1 MAIIGLVP
9 LILISIVCISYIS
22 ITQIP
27 SHQSTTLALSVFLS
41 AVLATNFT
49 RSGNVEP
56 KAGAS
61 RGLGDGSLLWLST
74 AYLDDLTAYDPHFI
88 KPRILPSI
96 NYPRLYGFSLRCLS
110 SLPRPSGR
118 GRRRLIVCHRSGF

>member
-1 MAIIGLVP
+1 MATIGLVP
-9 LILISIVCISYIS
+9 LILMLITRTASISLAQVP
-22 ITQIP
+22 THP
-27 SHQSTTLALSVFLS
+27 TTPLVGTASLCV
-41 AVLATNFT
+41 VLLVNLP
-49 RSGNVEP
+49 RSDNVEP

-96 NYPRLYGFSLRCLS
+96 NYPRLYGFSPLS
-110 SLPRPSGR
+110 FLSASS
-118 GRRRLIVCHRSGF
+118 VW